1 MDHRQLTNTAIRR
14 VRERQ
19 AKIIQ
24 KKFYYQTPR
33 KRGQSALKQNLK
45 SQQHDEFAILNY
57 YKQVSKY
64 DLDRGNLNMKDAWKE
79 KQFRRIENA
88 RAKREMIDNQIA
100 KERHQEVVNKVQ
112 RIRELSVVK
121 DTAIKERRNNALR
134 HQEILRE
141 FLAKEN
147 NNKVDERPLSHIED
161 RSASGYRQSEN
172 TQSPIQHYR

>member
-1 MDHRQLTNTAIRR
+1 
-14 VRERQ
+14 
-19 AKIIQ
+19 
-24 KKFYYQTPR
+24 
-33 KRGQSALKQNLK
+33 
-45 SQQHDEFAILNY
+45 
-57 YKQVSKY
+57 
-64 DLDRGNLNMKDAWKE
+64 MKEAWKE

-147 NNKVDERPLSHIED
+147 NNKVDERPLSHIDD
-161 RSASGYRQSEN
+161 RSASNYRQSEN
-172 TQSPIQHYR
+172 QSVGAARMFSASASGYDNNSAFGGSRPKSRTGGDKSPMRSGNAPFSTSAKRTTEPATWHQGNMKNVGSGTTKKVLDF

>member
-1 MDHRQLTNTAIRR
+1 
-14 VRERQ
+14 
-19 AKIIQ
+19 
-24 KKFYYQTPR
+24 
-33 KRGQSALKQNLK
+33 
-45 SQQHDEFAILNY
+45 
-57 YKQVSKY
+57 
-64 DLDRGNLNMKDAWKE
+64 MKDAWKE

-141 FLAKEN
+141 FLAKEA
-147 NNKVDERPLSHIED
+147 NNKVDERPLSHLDD

-172 TQSPIQHYR
+172 QSVGAARMFSASASGYDNNSAFGGSRPKSRTGGDPKSPMVGSGNAPFSTSAKRTTEPAMWHQGNMRNVGNGTAKKVLDF